1 MSHLQI
7 LSAAT
12 RTGAW
17 KIADDE
23 SVLQLLVDGTVVAE
37 VAPWTDKAGDVS
49 FWAASAG
56 TRDLGCGSILDACR
70 SAALDA
76 GVIAPVPDELRI
88 ALGERVAAVAQP
100 VEVGAPDPLLDRL
113 ADLLA
118 AILDEPLATLPGSDP
133 ASAVNEP
140 LQLRLAHFRPDLS
153 EVAARLL
160 EEAGR

>member
-1 MSHLQI
+1 MSHLQV
-7 LSAAT
+7 LSPTT
-12 RTGAW
+12 RTGTW

-23 SVLQLLVDGTVVAE
+23 SVLHLIVEGGVVAE

-56 TRDLGCGSILDACR
+56 TCDLGCGTLLDACR

-88 ALGERVAAVAQP
+88 ALGERASAVAP
-100 VEVGAPDPLLDRL
+100 PVGASTPDPLLDRL

-118 AILDEPLATLPGSDP
+118 AILDEPLHTLPGSDP
-133 ASAVNEP
+133 SSGLNEP